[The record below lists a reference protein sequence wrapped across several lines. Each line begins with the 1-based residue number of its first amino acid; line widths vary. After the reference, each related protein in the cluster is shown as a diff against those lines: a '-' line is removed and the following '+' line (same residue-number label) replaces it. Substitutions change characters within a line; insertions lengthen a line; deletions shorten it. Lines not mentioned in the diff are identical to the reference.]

1 MENLMRELRFPEDA
15 ISFLMEEGSRME
27 AAYPGKLA
35 QMAVRL
41 NEEMPGEDEFRV
53 WLEKVSGYAK
63 EAGCNS
69 YAIHMVYLLEA
80 SKILRKR
87 YEAAGLPDELF
98 LDTMMDLRW
107 KLLECKGYFGVYG
120 TCVGWWYPGF
130 FDMTRFTFGRLQME
144 TYAFPLDSYEEN
156 GYHLKKGD
164 KVLNMHIPSSGP
176 MTVEMCL
183 DSFARARAFF
193 GKGEDGKE
201 LAVIADT
208 WLLDPDL
215 MKILPEGNMKEYG
228 KLFDVVHVKKYDSFM
243 DGWRVFGTECD
254 NPPEKLP
261 RNNRLQRAVAD
272 YLAAGGKLGEGFGVF
287 KG

>member
-1 MENLMRELRFPEDA
+1 MDRLMRELQFPEDA
-15 ISFLMEEGSRME
+15 IAFLNEQGRKME
-27 AAYPGKLA
+27 AAYPGKLEE
-35 QMAVRL
+35 MAVKL
-41 NEEMPGEDEFRV
+41 NKEMPGEDEFRL
-53 WLEKVSGYAK
+53 WLDEISGYAK
-63 EAGCNS
+63 EADANP
-69 YAIHMVYLLEA
+69 YAVHMVYLLQA

-87 YEAAGLPDELF
+87 YEAAGISDRMF

-107 KLLECKGYFGVYG
+107 KLAECKGYFGVYG

-130 FDMTRFTFGRLQME
+130 FQMTRFTFGRLQLE
-144 TYAFPLDSYEEN
+144 TFAFPEESYEGN
-156 GYHLKKGD
+156 GFHLKKGD

-176 MTVEMCL
+176 MTVEMCK

-193 GKGEDGKE
+193 GKDENGKE

-228 KLFDVVHVKKYDSFM
+228 KLFDVIHVKKYDTFM

-254 NPPEKLP
+254 NPPDKLP
-261 RNNRLQRAVAD
+261 RNNRLQTAIAD
-272 YLAAGGKLGEGFGVF
+272 YLASGGKLGEGFGVL
-287 KG
+287 KD